1 MLKGSGKF
9 PPNTGHYLSHGCS
22 GGEVPKEDG
31 EKEVTRSE
39 RSQHHRPWTVSKV
52 EVVDKVRLLDCKEQ
66 HGSMASEYV
75 KDRVS
80 GRM

>member
-9 PPNTGHYLSHGCS
+9 PPNTGHYLSHGSS

-31 EKEVTRSE
+31 KQEVTSPE
-39 RSQHHRPWTVSKV
+39 RSQHHRPWTVGKV

-75 KDRVS
+75 KDRVG

>member
-9 PPNTGHYLSHGCS
+9 PPNTGHYLSHGCC

-31 EKEVTRSE
+31 EQEVTRSE
-39 RSQHHRPWTVSKV
+39 RSQHHRPRTVSKV

-75 KDRVS
+75 KDWVG

>member
-22 GGEVPKEDG
+22 RGEVPKEDG

-39 RSQHHRPWTVSKV
+39 RSQHHRPGTVGKV

-75 KDRVS
+75 KDREG